1 MAKISTYNVVPS
13 PADLMDMVIGTNVN
27 NNNETENFELSQIL
41 SLYPQI
47 TQKAS
52 LYSSVNQVPV
62 VNTDTTITFD
72 TTQFATTG
80 LTPLPSGGPTFT
92 GIQIGNG
99 GYYRVDCSFT
109 LKGSVSGGEFRFWLR
124 VNGVDIGPAYIENY
138 SANLGNGNVTF
149 NLSYIYDF
157 TAADIVSIAY
167 KTSTSYISLQSV
179 VATGTVPIIPSAR
192 ILISQV

>member
-1 MAKISTYNVVPS
+1 
-13 PADLMDMVIGTNVN
+13 MDMVIGTNVN

-179 VATGTVPIIPSAR
+179 VATGTVPMIPSAR